1 MKFHSDDIRKYQSKL
16 DNFLLENTLNEVA
29 GKANIAKSSELDSM
43 FDQIIKYI
51 PTLIISEKTGDPTS
65 AERAQFDN
73 YLKGFSGRGT
83 VIDKLENIVNKL
95 SLVSDIPPETD
106 ISEIIKRLIFF
117 KTITNVFSSYN
128 PQSSGFLME
137 SLLSALFGPKGKQ
150 ISIDASK
157 SDVKNKIVD
166 IKFGSESFGVKALQ
180 HNGDVKGS
188 KTDLIA
194 HFASE
199 TNQNPK
205 ITYIIIEKPQEG
217 GLDYLNFY
225 TFDITKENLK
235 TFTSKYTPSKDI
247 KPKKLYTKPTL
258 MKEDT
263 ETQFSFSVVTLKN
276 LNGVV
281 LKSLGKLQFDQKIME
296 THYKNYIK
304 SIKENIVPIYE
315 ALDMFSTNLLIY
327 FASKNKDEREIKAV
341 DVINSAEFIPKK
353 VSAAKL
359 KKI

>member
-95 SLVSDIPPETD
+95 SLVSDIPPGTD

-157 SDVKNKIVD
+157 SNVKNKIVD
-166 IKFGSESFGVKALQ
+166 IKYGSESFGVKALQ

-194 HFASE
+194 HFESE
-199 TNQNPK
+199 TNLNPK

-235 TFTSKYTPSKDI
+235 TFTSK
-247 KPKKLYTKPTL
+247 YTKPTL

-327 FASKNKDEREIKAV
+327 FASKNKDERETKAV
-341 DVINSAEFIPKK
+341 AVMNSAEFIPKK